1 MDVLSTGY
9 SALDSQ
15 MKVVDAITN
24 NLANAQTTGF
34 KREFERILQNDGV
47 MSVETHVDLSP
58 GELMATGNELDVAID
73 GPGFFAIQT
82 PAGVRYTR
90 AGSFALSADGDLV
103 TSDGMKVLS
112 SSGTAINISGNVVDI
127 QDSGTITVDGS
138 ETATLKIVTFPEAGQ
153 LEKESASRFIWR
165 GSDQDIQ
172 NVAEPH
178 VKGGYLERSNV
189 NPVSEM
195 VQLISASREFEAIQR
210 TIRTVNGDMDGKLI
224 QELGQLG

>member
-73 GPGFFAIQT
+73 GPGLFAIQT

-90 AGSFALSADGDLV
+90 AGSFALNADGDLV
-103 TSDGMKVLS
+103 TNDGMKVLS

-127 QDSGTITVDGS
+127 QDSGTITVDGN
-138 ETATLKIVTFPEAGQ
+138 EAAALKIVTFPETGQ

-165 GSDQDIQ
+165 GSEQDIQ

-195 VQLISASREFEAIQR
+195 VQLISAYREFEAIQR
-210 TIRTVNGDMDGKLI
+210 TIRTVNGDMDSKLI

>member
-9 SALDSQ
+9 SALDAQ
-15 MKVVDAITN
+15 MKIVDAITN

-34 KREFERILQNDGV
+34 KREFERVLQNDGG
-47 MSVETHVDLSP
+47 MTVETHVDLSP
-58 GELMATGNELDVAID
+58 GDLTATGNEFDAAID

-82 PAGVRYTR
+82 PGGVRYTR
-90 AGSFALSADGDLV
+90 AGSFGLSADGDLV

-112 SSGTAINISGNVVDI
+112 SSGGPINISGNVAEI
-127 QDSGTITVDGS
+127 QDSGAITVDGI
-138 ETATLKIVTFPEAGQ
+138 ETASLKIVTFSNSVQ
-153 LEKESASRFIWR
+153 LEKEGDSRFVWQ
-165 GSDQDIQ
+165 GSEQDVQ
-172 NVAEPH
+172 SVPEPH

-195 VQLISASREFEAIQR
+195 VQLISAYRGFEAIQR
-210 TIRTVNGDMDGKLI
+210 TVRTVTNDMDNKLI